1 MPERKGKAVEKG
13 LEQVGAL
20 PGVGGS
26 FVCDNKGDVIV
37 SSDPA
42 VLATVTMNT
51 IGREVGRA
59 LVALEAANEPATRLD
74 FVYNSWRLLAQDMGD
89 AVFFVVCEP
98 DVDMA
103 MVRMSVDVVI
113 AGWRRDPAAQK
124 QLQRH
129 RAERAALVS
138 RAALDQGS
146 WSSWTVIA
154 SGGRA
159 PAG

>member
-1 MPERKGKAVEKG
+1 MEKG
-13 LEQVGAL
+13 LEQVGAV

-26 FVCDNKGDVIV
+26 FVCDNRGDVIV

-59 LVALEAANEPATRLD
+59 FVALEAASRPATRLD
-74 FVYNSWRLLAQDMGD
+74 FVYDSWRLVAQDVGD
-89 AVFFVVCEP
+89 AVFFVVCHP
-98 DVDMA
+98 DADMA
-103 MVRMSVDVVI
+103 TVRMTVEVVI
-113 AGWRRDPAAQK
+113 AGWRKDANAQK
-124 QLQRH
+124 RLHRH

-138 RAALDQGS
+138 AATLDQGS

-154 SGGRA
+154 SGG
-159 PAG
+159 